1 MNGKHAIYRV
11 YQALCAGMLS
21 LFPAGRQTLVQGD
34 GCITRIPE
42 LLKTHGIK
50 GVQVITTPGTIRRGT
65 VAPLLAQCEDAGI
78 RTVLYTGVSPD
89 PTVTEVDAA
98 AECFFVSGCE
108 AILAIGGGSVIDC
121 AKVAGARTVRRD
133 LPVRKMSGMLKI
145 HKKLPLLLAVPTTA
159 GTGSEVTL
167 AAVITDETCNYKH
180 AVMDYCLIPRYAFL
194 DPGLSCSLPPD
205 MTAYSGM
212 DAMTHAVEAYCNR
225 FCSPKMKAHA
235 MKAVSLIGAN
245 LLTAYREP
253 ANKAARMNMLTGSYE
268 AGIAFTNA
276 YVGYVHAIAHGI
288 GGLYHVPHGEANAIL
303 LPKVLA
309 AYGSAVYEPLARLE
323 REVRAVWG
331 KPEREVR
338 TSGAELE
345 REVRAAW
352 GKPEREVRAAG
363 AEDGSREET
372 DAVLA
377 EEHGHPGAAC
387 HAAQGGRAG
396 TCGAR
401 AQRGQSELP
410 RSRDLGRGA
419 DAGVP
424 DGTGTKVTVQWT
436 SRENIAQ
443 NSSRIFYNLTVYI
456 MYAKKYMRF
465 SCNSIQIIYNV

>member
-42 LLKTHGIK
+42 LLKAHGIK
-50 GVQVITTPGTIRRGT
+50 AVQVITTPGTIRRGT
-65 VAPLLAQCEDAGI
+65 IAPLLAQCEDAGI

-89 PTVTEVDAA
+89 PTVAEVDAA

-121 AKVAGARTVRRD
+121 AKVAGARAVKRD
-133 LPVRKMSGMLKI
+133 LPVGKMSGMLKI

-167 AAVITDETCNYKH
+167 AAVITDETCHYKH

-268 AGIAFTNA
+268 A
-276 YVGYVHAIAHGI
+276 
-288 GGLYHVPHGEANAIL
+288 NAIL

-323 REVRAVWG
+323 REVRVSGG

-338 TSGAELE
+338 MSGAESE
-345 REVRAAW
+345 RDVRMSGA
-352 GKPEREVRAAG
+352 GMERKVCASG
-363 AEDGSREET
+363 AEDGNSKET

-377 EEHGHPGAAC
+377 EAFIERIRRMNRSMGIPEQLAMLRKEDVPELA
-387 HAAQGGRAG
+387 
-396 TCGAR
+396 AR
-401 AQRGQSELP
+401 ALKEGNP
-410 RSRDLGRGA
+410 NYP
-419 DAGVP
+419 VP
-424 DGTGTKVTVQWT
+424 VIWEEEQ
-436 SRENIAQ
+436 
-443 NSSRIFYNLTVYI
+443 
-456 MYAKKYMRF
+456 MRAF
-465 SCNSIQIIYNV
+465 LMKQVPK

>member
-1 MNGKHAIYRV
+1 M
-11 YQALCAGMLS
+11 
-21 LFPAGRQTLVQGD
+21 
-34 GCITRIPE
+34 
-42 LLKTHGIK
+42 
-50 GVQVITTPGTIRRGT
+50 
-65 VAPLLAQCEDAGI
+65 
-78 RTVLYTGVSPD
+78 
-89 PTVTEVDAA
+89 
-98 AECFFVSGCE
+98 
-108 AILAIGGGSVIDC
+108 DC

-133 LPVRKMSGMLKI
+133 LPVGKMSGMLKI

-167 AAVITDETCNYKH
+167 AAVITDETCHYKH

-323 REVRAVWG
+323 REVRA
-331 KPEREVR
+331 
-338 TSGAELE
+338 
-345 REVRAAW
+345 AW
-352 GKPEREVRAAG
+352 GKPGREVRAAG

-377 EEHGHPGAAC
+377 EAFIERIRRMNRSMGIPEQLAMLRKEDVPELAV
-387 HAAQGGRAG
+387 RALKEG
-396 TCGAR
+396 NPNYPVPVIWEEEQMR
-401 AQRGQSELP
+401 AFLMEQ
-410 RSRDLGRGA
+410 
-419 DAGVP
+419 VP
-424 DGTGTKVTVQWT
+424 K
-436 SRENIAQ
+436 
-443 NSSRIFYNLTVYI
+443 
-456 MYAKKYMRF
+456 
-465 SCNSIQIIYNV
+465 

>member
-11 YQALCAGMLS
+11 YQALCAGMLR

-34 GCITRIPE
+34 GCITKIPE

-50 GVQVITTPGTIRRGT
+50 AVQIITTPGTIRRGT
-65 VAPLLAQCEDAGI
+65 IAPLLAHCKDAGI

-89 PTVTEVDAA
+89 PTVAEVEAA

-121 AKVAGARTVRRD
+121 AKVAGARAVKRD
-133 LPVRKMSGMLKI
+133 LPVGKMSGMLKI

-167 AAVITDETCNYKH
+167 AAVITDETCHYKH

-276 YVGYVHAIAHGI
+276 YVGYVHAVAHGI
-288 GGLYHVPHGEANAIL
+288 GGLYQI
-303 LPKVLA
+303 
-309 AYGSAVYEPLARLE
+309 
-323 REVRAVWG
+323 
-331 KPEREVR
+331 
-338 TSGAELE
+338 
-345 REVRAAW
+345 
-352 GKPEREVRAAG
+352 
-363 AEDGSREET
+363 
-372 DAVLA
+372 
-377 EEHGHPGAAC
+377 
-387 HAAQGGRAG
+387 GRAH
-396 TCGAR
+396 
-401 AQRGQSELP
+401 
-410 RSRDLGRGA
+410 
-419 DAGVP
+419 V
-424 DGTGTKVTVQWT
+424 
-436 SRENIAQ
+436 
-443 NSSRIFYNLTVYI
+443 
-456 MYAKKYMRF
+456 
-465 SCNSIQIIYNV
+465 

>member
-11 YQALCAGMLS
+11 YQALCAGMLR
-21 LFPAGRQTLVQGD
+21 LFTAGRQTLVQGD

-42 LLKTHGIK
+42 LLKIHGIK
-50 GVQVITTPGTIRRGT
+50 AVQIITTPGMIRRGT
-65 VAPLLAQCEDAGI
+65 IAPLLAQCEDAGI
-78 RTVLYTGVSPD
+78 RTVLYTEVSPD
-89 PTVTEVDAA
+89 PTVAEVEAA

-108 AILAIGGGSVIDC
+108 AILAIGGGSVMDC

-167 AAVITDETCNYKH
+167 AAVITDETCHYKH

-194 DPGLSCSLPPD
+194 DPGLCCSLPPD

-212 DAMTHAVEAYCNR
+212 DALTHAVEAYCNR

-235 MKAVSLIGAN
+235 KKAVHLIGAN

-253 ANKAARMNMLTGSYE
+253 ENKEARMNMLTGSYE

-276 YVGYVHAIAHGI
+276 YVGYVHAVAHGI

-309 AYGSAVYEPLARLE
+309 AYGSAVYTPLARLE
-323 REVRAVWG
+323 REVRAAG
-331 KPEREVR
+331 AELEREVR
-338 TSGAELE
+338 AAWGKPGREVRAAGAELE

-352 GKPEREVRAAG
+352 GKPEREVRTSV
-363 AEDGSREET
+363 AEDVSREET

-377 EEHGHPGAAC
+377 EAFIERIRRMNRSMGIPEELAMLRKEDVPELA
-387 HAAQGGRAG
+387 
-396 TCGAR
+396 AR
-401 AQRGQSELP
+401 ALKEGNP
-410 RSRDLGRGA
+410 NYP
-419 DAGVP
+419 VP
-424 DGTGTKVTVQWT
+424 VIWEEEQ
-436 SRENIAQ
+436 
-443 NSSRIFYNLTVYI
+443 
-456 MYAKKYMRF
+456 MRAF
-465 SCNSIQIIYNV
+465 LMEQVPK

>member
-34 GCITRIPE
+34 ECITRIPE

-89 PTVTEVDAA
+89 PTVAEVEAA
-98 AECFFVSGCE
+98 AECFLVSGCE

-121 AKVAGARTVRRD
+121 AKVAGARAVKRD
-133 LPVRKMSGMLKI
+133 LPVGKMSGMLKI

-167 AAVITDETCNYKH
+167 AAVITDETCHYKH

-323 REVRAVWG
+323 R
-331 KPEREVR
+331 K
-338 TSGAELE
+338 
-345 REVRAAW
+345 VRAAW
-352 GKPEREVRAAG
+352 GKPEREVRMSGAEPEREVRMSGAGMERKVCASG
-363 AEDGSREET
+363 AEDGNSKET

-377 EEHGHPGAAC
+377 EAFIERIRRMNRSMGIPEQLAMLRKEDVPELA
-387 HAAQGGRAG
+387 
-396 TCGAR
+396 AR
-401 AQRGQSELP
+401 ALKEGNP
-410 RSRDLGRGA
+410 NYP
-419 DAGVP
+419 VP
-424 DGTGTKVTVQWT
+424 VIWEEEQ
-436 SRENIAQ
+436 
-443 NSSRIFYNLTVYI
+443 
-456 MYAKKYMRF
+456 MRAF
-465 SCNSIQIIYNV
+465 LMEQVPK

>member
-1 MNGKHAIYRV
+1 M
-11 YQALCAGMLS
+11 
-21 LFPAGRQTLVQGD
+21 
-34 GCITRIPE
+34 
-42 LLKTHGIK
+42 
-50 GVQVITTPGTIRRGT
+50 
-65 VAPLLAQCEDAGI
+65 
-78 RTVLYTGVSPD
+78 
-89 PTVTEVDAA
+89 
-98 AECFFVSGCE
+98 
-108 AILAIGGGSVIDC
+108 DC
-121 AKVAGARTVRRD
+121 AKVAGARAVRRD
-133 LPVRKMSGMLKI
+133 LPVGKMSGMLKI

-167 AAVITDETCNYKH
+167 AAVITDETCHYKH

-194 DPGLSCSLPPD
+194 DPGLSGSLPPD

-212 DAMTHAVEAYCNR
+212 DALTHAVEAYCNR

-235 MKAVSLIGAN
+235 KKAVRLIGAN

-288 GGLYHVPHGEANAIL
+288 GGLYHVPHGEANAVL

-323 REVRAVWG
+323 REVRA
-331 KPEREVR
+331 
-338 TSGAELE
+338 
-345 REVRAAW
+345 AW
-352 GKPEREVRAAG
+352 GKPEREERMYRSRVGEGCTNVRSRNGEESVRIRGGGWKQQGDGCRAG
-363 AEDGSREET
+363 GGVYRENPPDEP
-372 DAVLA
+372 
-377 EEHGHPGAAC
+377 EHGHPGAAC

-419 DAGVP
+419 DAVVP
-424 DGTGTKVTVQWT
+424 DGTGTKVTVQWA

>member
-11 YQALCAGMLS
+11 YQALCAGMLR

-42 LLKTHGIK
+42 VLKTHGIK
-50 GVQVITTPGTIRRGT
+50 AVQIITTPGTIRRGT
-65 VAPLLAQCEDAGI
+65 IAPLLAQCEDAGI

-309 AYGSAVYEPLARLE
+309 AYGSAVYTPLARLE
-323 REVRAVWG
+323 REVR
-331 KPEREVR
+331 
-338 TSGAELE
+338 TS
-345 REVRAAW
+345 V
-352 GKPEREVRAAG
+352 
-363 AEDGSREET
+363 AEDESREET

-377 EEHGHPGAAC
+377 EAFIERIRRMNRSMGISEELAMLRKEDVPEL
-387 HAAQGGRAG
+387 
-396 TCGAR
+396 TAR
-401 AQRGQSELP
+401 ALKEGNP
-410 RSRDLGRGA
+410 NYP
-419 DAGVP
+419 VP
-424 DGTGTKVTVQWT
+424 VIWEEEQ
-436 SRENIAQ
+436 
-443 NSSRIFYNLTVYI
+443 
-456 MYAKKYMRF
+456 MRVF
-465 SCNSIQIIYNV
+465 LMEQVPK

>member
-1 MNGKHAIYRV
+1 
-11 YQALCAGMLS
+11 
-21 LFPAGRQTLVQGD
+21 
-34 GCITRIPE
+34 
-42 LLKTHGIK
+42 
-50 GVQVITTPGTIRRGT
+50 
-65 VAPLLAQCEDAGI
+65 
-78 RTVLYTGVSPD
+78 
-89 PTVTEVDAA
+89 
-98 AECFFVSGCE
+98 
-108 AILAIGGGSVIDC
+108 
-121 AKVAGARTVRRD
+121 
-133 LPVRKMSGMLKI
+133 MLKI

-167 AAVITDETCNYKH
+167 AAVITDETCHYKH

-323 REVRAVWG
+323 REVR
-331 KPEREVR
+331 
-338 TSGAELE
+338 TS
-345 REVRAAW
+345 V
-352 GKPEREVRAAG
+352 
-363 AEDGSREET
+363 AEDESREET

-377 EEHGHPGAAC
+377 EAFIERIRRMNRSMGISEELAMLRKEDVPELA
-387 HAAQGGRAG
+387 
-396 TCGAR
+396 AR
-401 AQRGQSELP
+401 ALKEGNP
-410 RSRDLGRGA
+410 NYP
-419 DAGVP
+419 VP
-424 DGTGTKVTVQWT
+424 VIWEEEQ
-436 SRENIAQ
+436 
-443 NSSRIFYNLTVYI
+443 
-456 MYAKKYMRF
+456 MRVF
-465 SCNSIQIIYNV
+465 LMEQVPK

>member
-1 MNGKHAIYRV
+1 M
-11 YQALCAGMLS
+11 
-21 LFPAGRQTLVQGD
+21 
-34 GCITRIPE
+34 
-42 LLKTHGIK
+42 
-50 GVQVITTPGTIRRGT
+50 
-65 VAPLLAQCEDAGI
+65 
-78 RTVLYTGVSPD
+78 
-89 PTVTEVDAA
+89 
-98 AECFFVSGCE
+98 FFISGCE

-121 AKVAGARTVRRD
+121 AKVAGARAVKRD
-133 LPVRKMSGMLKI
+133 LPVGKMSGMLKI

-167 AAVITDETCNYKH
+167 AAVITDETCHYKH

-323 REVRAVWG
+323 RKMRVSGG
-331 KPEREVR
+331 KPEREER
-338 TSGAELE
+338 TS
-345 REVRAAW
+345 V
-352 GKPEREVRAAG
+352 

-377 EEHGHPGAAC
+377 EAFIERIRRMNRSMGIPEQLAMLRKEDVPELA
-387 HAAQGGRAG
+387 
-396 TCGAR
+396 AR
-401 AQRGQSELP
+401 ALKEGNP
-410 RSRDLGRGA
+410 NYP
-419 DAGVP
+419 VP
-424 DGTGTKVTVQWT
+424 VIWEEEQ
-436 SRENIAQ
+436 
-443 NSSRIFYNLTVYI
+443 
-456 MYAKKYMRF
+456 MRAF
-465 SCNSIQIIYNV
+465 LMEQVSK

>member
-1 MNGKHAIYRV
+1 
-11 YQALCAGMLS
+11 
-21 LFPAGRQTLVQGD
+21 
-34 GCITRIPE
+34 
-42 LLKTHGIK
+42 
-50 GVQVITTPGTIRRGT
+50 
-65 VAPLLAQCEDAGI
+65 
-78 RTVLYTGVSPD
+78 
-89 PTVTEVDAA
+89 
-98 AECFFVSGCE
+98 
-108 AILAIGGGSVIDC
+108 
-121 AKVAGARTVRRD
+121 
-133 LPVRKMSGMLKI
+133 MSGMLKI

-167 AAVITDETCNYKH
+167 AAVITDETCHYKH

-288 GGLYHVPHGEANAIL
+288 SGLYHVPHGEANAIL

-323 REVRAVWG
+323 RKMRVSGG
-331 KPEREVR
+331 KPEREER
-338 TSGAELE
+338 MSGAESE
-345 REVRAAW
+345 RDVRMSGA
-352 GKPEREVRAAG
+352 GMERKVCASG
-363 AEDGSREET
+363 AEDGNSKET

-377 EEHGHPGAAC
+377 EAFIERIRRMNRSMGIPEQLVMLRKEDVPELA
-387 HAAQGGRAG
+387 
-396 TCGAR
+396 AR
-401 AQRGQSELP
+401 ALKEGNPNYPVPVIWEEERM
-410 RSRDLGRGA
+410 RSFLMEQ
-419 DAGVP
+419 VP
-424 DGTGTKVTVQWT
+424 K
-436 SRENIAQ
+436 
-443 NSSRIFYNLTVYI
+443 
-456 MYAKKYMRF
+456 
-465 SCNSIQIIYNV
+465 

>member
-1 MNGKHAIYRV
+1 M
-11 YQALCAGMLS
+11 
-21 LFPAGRQTLVQGD
+21 RQRNV
-34 GCITRIPE
+34 
-42 LLKTHGIK
+42 
-50 GVQVITTPGTIRRGT
+50 
-65 VAPLLAQCEDAGI
+65 
-78 RTVLYTGVSPD
+78 
-89 PTVTEVDAA
+89 
-98 AECFFVSGCE
+98 FFVSGCE

-121 AKVAGARTVRRD
+121 AKVAGARAVKRD
-133 LPVRKMSGMLKI
+133 LPVGKMSGMLKI

-167 AAVITDETCNYKH
+167 AAVITDETCHYKH

-323 REVRAVWG
+323 REVRA
-331 KPEREVR
+331 
-338 TSGAELE
+338 
-345 REVRAAW
+345 AW
-352 GKPEREVRAAG
+352 GKPGREVRAAG

-377 EEHGHPGAAC
+377 EAFIERIRRMNRSMGIPEQLAMLRKEDVPELA
-387 HAAQGGRAG
+387 
-396 TCGAR
+396 AR
-401 AQRGQSELP
+401 ALKEGNP
-410 RSRDLGRGA
+410 NYP
-419 DAGVP
+419 VP
-424 DGTGTKVTVQWT
+424 VIWEEEQ
-436 SRENIAQ
+436 
-443 NSSRIFYNLTVYI
+443 
-456 MYAKKYMRF
+456 MRAF
-465 SCNSIQIIYNV
+465 LMEQVPK